1 MVFFIN
7 KEIGVRLLSVAI
19 FIVLTSVGLVF
30 SSWFIY
36 SAGSTYMFLLALCFM
51 ALTLVSGFFNIFT
64 SYSYYRSYFYTDY
77 INKISS
83 RLKPLLKF
91 PTVAIAVPVYNED
104 PKFVKKNMLRLK
116 DLEYPKDKIVYYLL
130 DDSTDKSIR
139 SELEKFS
146 ALNGIRYIHRN
157 NRKGFKAG
165 ALNNMLKNSKEEFIA
180 IFDYD
185 EYITNTK
192 FLMDLLP
199 YFQDKK
205 LSYLQ
210 TEKRYFKNS
219 FFSDTI
225 DLFDAF
231 FFKFIQPARAL
242 NNTAIFAGSCGI
254 LRKSYLQK
262 IGGFP
267 EYIIEDTFFSF
278 ESDMHGYKSLFI
290 PKVYAHGKPIN
301 RFTELVK
308 QQWRYNYGD
317 TQFVGYFF
325 KRSKNNRK
333 NLSPLSRIDYMTH
346 GFGLNYISIVLL
358 LFTMLSILIV
368 FGQLSGQVFSVK
380 NILNS
385 SNIGFDLEILGISAF
400 ALSIVAPAILTKM
413 YFKSLRKGLMI
424 FLLNFSLAFIRTKAA
439 VAAVLNMKGKT
450 MWSGRKMNI
459 NDRQFTYSLKNS
471 MMEVS
476 FSIVLF
482 AFSAIAMGIDN
493 MYGAMWLLWYGI
505 LYIST
510 FFLFYKYG

>member
-1 MVFFIN
+1 M
-7 KEIGVRLLSVAI
+7 
-19 FIVLTSVGLVF
+19 
-30 SSWFIY
+30 
-36 SAGSTYMFLLALCFM
+36 
-51 ALTLVSGFFNIFT
+51 
-64 SYSYYRSYFYTDY
+64 
-77 INKISS
+77 
-83 RLKPLLKF
+83 
-91 PTVAIAVPVYNED
+91 
-104 PKFVKKNMLRLK
+104 
-116 DLEYPKDKIVYYLL
+116 
-130 DDSTDKSIR
+130 
-139 SELEKFS
+139 
-146 ALNGIRYIHRN
+146 
-157 NRKGFKAG
+157 
-165 ALNNMLKNSKEEFIA
+165 
-180 IFDYD
+180 
-185 EYITNTK
+185 
-192 FLMDLLP
+192 
-199 YFQDKK
+199 
-205 LSYLQ
+205 
-210 TEKRYFKNS
+210 
-219 FFSDTI
+219 
-225 DLFDAF
+225 
-231 FFKFIQPARAL
+231 
-242 NNTAIFAGSCGI
+242 
-254 LRKSYLQK
+254 QK

-278 ESDMHGYKSLFI
+278 ESDIHGYKSLFI